1 MESIQISNIKRIQDA
16 SRNNKLVVFVGAGIS
31 MNSGVPSLGQLIES
45 LKDELPS
52 NLKDETDSLKIAQLY
67 KEVRGHKEY
76 FEKIKLELKY
86 GKVSPNPIH
95 KAILDLHPC
104 HIITTNYDDL
114 LEQII
119 ASENLQY
126 HIIKKDADLPYTQH
140 ENMVIKM
147 HGDFDTN
154 NIVLTENDYYNYTDN
169 FPLIDAFVKSL
180 FATKL
185 VLFVGFSFN
194 DLNLK
199 IILNSVY
206 KLLKEDFQPIYLLTD
221 ISNDQVLTSYY
232 NKKGINIT
240 WASESI
246 LNNYLVISDKENT
259 SLNEINNIYGKE
271 VYRQLKLISDFQ
283 PKGDFI
289 DILYNRVVSL
299 EQELPYMVTC
309 LEYLWPKSDYNYWW
323 KVSFKSLKIK
333 SKYISRLKNNLT
345 SFKELRAFLQKYGT
359 KISFL
364 RNVAFNNGIYQI
376 NEFILFSENS
386 WNRRI
391 RNQKKNTV
399 DLIHD
404 FNYKGTADRIAILRN
419 TPLSYTSEDIELP
432 YSYYLI
438 GKYFEAYQL
447 YKDYA
452 NQYWYKGKHLLY
464 FICMYNI
471 KRLNDP
477 IYNENYNNRLLD
489 IKSIS
494 NKIQDMDLIY
504 ILSKCQLDPDI
515 KSVLSDLVNYNYYL
529 DVLNESNLLVNN
541 ILGTKVTTENGG
553 GSINSDVYVLEQKIF
568 QCFDFSNMNYL
579 INDNNSYS
587 IQSNVNAV
595 TGFLLSHSTPKKR
608 LNLDGA
614 ESLNLETTRLE
625 VLQKKHLDL
634 MIHTLSLEQL
644 KKIFKSYKIKD
655 ILVDDSS
662 ISYLMDILNNIYN
675 QYDYYKSVI
684 KHELFVKRFEVVLY
698 ICLKLKNEFDCVD
711 IVSDIYIKYEFKD
724 YRSNEIVDLFSDLI
738 YKKGSISIEK
748 SEKIIDIIIS
758 SGPSLRRKD
767 NLVKEISDVLKKEG
781 RILSNVHSFEQLN
794 AEKGNW
800 SYMASFYHMVDKDIQ
815 DAILLYIRNNLVDI
829 NTIAEFVVWYKIPI
843 FDNTYL
849 SKYIDLL
856 KQKND
861 TFEYYYY
868 CLAALLDVYD
878 NALDSELNDIIISYS
893 NDSPFLKFI
902 LEPFSFCPDKV
913 LPKWLC
919 YCREKD
925 FSNLMDNK
933 IYRQKAR
940 DFIKEGGDDAKRF
953 EIFFLNS
960 L

>member
-31 MNSGVPSLGQLIES
+31 MNSGVPSWGQLIES

-76 FEKIKLELKY
+76 FEKIKLEFKY
-86 GKVSPNPIH
+86 GRVSPNPIH

-240 WASESI
+240 WVSESI
-246 LNNYLVISDKENT
+246 LNRYLVINEKENT
-259 SLNEINNIYGKE
+259 TINEIDNIYGKE
-271 VYRQLKLISDFQ
+271 VYRQLKVISDFQ

-289 DILYNRVVSL
+289 DILYSRVVSL
-299 EQELPYMVTC
+299 QQELPYMVTC
-309 LEYLWPKSDYNYWW
+309 IEYLWPKNDCNYLN
-323 KVSFKSLKIK
+323 KVSFQSLNIR
-333 SKYISRLKNNLT
+333 SKFLLALKDNLT
-345 SFKELRAFLQKYGT
+345 SIKELRVLLQKYGT
-359 KISFL
+359 KIAFL
-364 RNVAFNNGIYQI
+364 RNVAFSNGIYRIDELQ
-376 NEFILFSENS
+376 LFSKNS
-386 WNRRI
+386 LNRRI
-391 RNQKKNTV
+391 RNQNKNTV

-404 FNYKGTADRIAILRN
+404 FNYKETADRIAFLRKP
-419 TPLSYTSEDIELP
+419 PLNYTSVDLELP

-452 NQYWYKGKHLLY
+452 NQYWNKGKHILY

-471 KRLNDP
+471 KRLGNA
-477 IYNENYNNRLLD
+477 IFNENYNNKLLD
-489 IKSIS
+489 IKSVS
-494 NKIQDMDLIY
+494 EKIHDMDLIY
-504 ILSKCQLDPDI
+504 ILSKCQLDSNI

-614 ESLNLETTRLE
+614 ESLNWETTRLE

-724 YRSNEIVDLFSDLI
+724 YRSNEIVDLLSDLI

-758 SGPSLRRKD
+758 SGPSLRRKGH
-767 NLVKEISDVLKKEG
+767 LVNAISYVLKKEG
-781 RILSNVHSFEQLN
+781 RALSNVHSFEQLN
-794 AEKGNW
+794 ADKNNW
-800 SYMASFYHMVDKDIQ
+800 NYIASFYHMVGKDIQ
-815 DAILLYIRNNLVDI
+815 DAILQLIKNNLVNI
-829 NTIAEFVVWYKIPI
+829 STIAELVVWYRIPI

-849 SKYIDLL
+849 SRYIDLL
-856 KQKND
+856 KQEND
-861 TFEYYYY
+861 NLDNHYY
-868 CLAALLDVYD
+868 CLAALQDVYD
-878 NALDSELNDIIISYS
+878 NASDPELKDIVINYS
-893 NDSPFLKFI
+893 NESPFLKFI
-902 LEPFSFCPDKV
+902 LDPISFSPDKV
-913 LPKWLC
+913 VPNWLY
-919 YCREKD
+919 YCRQKD
-925 FSNLMDNK
+925 LRSLLDNK

-940 DFIKEGGDDAKRF
+940 DFIKEKSDDAKRF